1 MPSSREATA
10 RDALVTRL
18 AADLGLPVV
27 LEDAAQ
33 QPIAH
38 SPHTDLTDAM
48 RRETILRRATS
59 QAVVAH
65 FRRYAIMEREEP
77 FVVPGDADA
86 AILPRLCVPLRRGGE
101 PLGFLWV
108 LLRAPEIGEAELAR
122 VVDAREALTRT
133 LLAEHRV
140 REAETETVL
149 RLLHPDPDERL
160 AGLTD
165 VEARGAFPPGHG
177 CAVVVLAGSAWADPT
192 VRSGFWQAAWAPR
205 GGDQLR
211 AVTEREGI
219 AVLAIGRQ
227 ELQPEALARWT
238 EQLARQVGMADGC
251 DRPTSARRVA
261 ADTTGRVRQAGSSDG
276 IDDLASRVGQT
287 GSSHDPDHLVAGVSP
302 VLAGPADAP
311 RAYRLARHAVR
322 VALVDPTHRPALWDR
337 LGTYRYLV
345 QLPRDL
351 LADGVDDRVARLVA
365 AAPEL
370 ATTAATYVAA
380 GGAIAPVAARL
391 HVHRTTLYHRLE
403 LIRDRYG
410 LDLRHRGSDR
420 TSLEVGLQALRLLS
434 RWPVPEHPAMTRDGG
449 ASPARSGQAPA
460 SQDANGRSVS
470 RS

>member
-10 RDALVTRL
+10 REALVTRL

-59 QAVVAH
+59 QAVVDH
-65 FRRYAIMEREEP
+65 FRAFAIREREEP
-77 FVVPGDADA
+77 FVVPGDGHAG
-86 AILPRLCVPLRRGGE
+86 ILPRLCAPLRRGGE
-101 PLGFLWV
+101 LLGFLWV
-108 LLRAPEIGEAELAR
+108 LLPTPEVGDDQLAR
-122 VVDAREALTRT
+122 VVDAREALTRS

-177 CAVVVLAGSAWADPT
+177 CVVVVLAGSVWADPT

-211 AVTEREGI
+211 AVTEQEGI
-219 AVLAIGRQ
+219 AVLAIGWK
-227 ELQPEALARWT
+227 EPDPKALARWT
-238 EQLARQVGMADGC
+238 DQLSRQVGMTSDTGSAPA
-251 DRPTSARRVA
+251 PTQPP
-261 ADTTGRVRQAGSSDG
+261 DTGREPVAEPGAEPAAVPAAGPAVQRHD
-276 IDDLASRVGQT
+276 T
-287 GSSHDPDHLVAGVSP
+287 GHLVVGVSP

-351 LADGVDDRVARLVA
+351 LADGVDERVVRLVEK
-365 AAPEL
+365 APEL
-370 ATTAATYVAA
+370 AATAATYVAA
-380 GGAIAPVAARL
+380 GGAIARVAERL
-391 HVHRTTLYHRLE
+391 HVHRTTLYHRLDS
-403 LIRDRYG
+403 IRDRYG
-410 LDLRHRGSDR
+410 LDVRHHGSDR
-420 TSLEVGLQALRLLS
+420 TVVEVGLQALRLLG
-434 RWPVPEHPAMTRDGG
+434 RWPTP
-449 ASPARSGQAPA
+449 GQASC
-460 SQDANGRSVS
+460 SQVAKGRSVS

>member
-10 RDALVTRL
+10 REALVTRL
-18 AADLGLPVV
+18 AADLDLPVV

-59 QAVVAH
+59 QAVVDH
-65 FRRYAIMEREEP
+65 FRAFAIREREEP
-77 FVVPGDADA
+77 FVVPGDAHA
-86 AILPRLCVPLRRGGE
+86 GILPRLCAPLRRGGE
-101 PLGFLWV
+101 LLGFLWV
-108 LLRAPEIGEAELAR
+108 LLRSPEVSEAELAR
-122 VVDAREALTRT
+122 VVDAGEALTRS

-160 AGLTD
+160 VGLTD

-177 CAVVVLAGSAWADPT
+177 CVVVVLAGSAWADPT

-211 AVTEREGI
+211 AVTEQEGI

-227 ELQPEALARWT
+227 GPDPKALARWT
-238 EQLARQVGMADGC
+238 DQLSRQVGMTSDIGSA
-251 DRPTSARRVA
+251 PTPTQPPGAEPAVEPVA
-261 ADTTGRVRQAGSSDG
+261 EPGAAPAVEPGAEPRAAPGEPVAEPRAAPGGPAAQH
-276 IDDLASRVGQT
+276 
-287 GSSHDPDHLVAGVSP
+287 HDPDHLVVGVSP
-302 VLAGPADAP
+302 VLAGPAEAP

-322 VALVDPTHRPALWDR
+322 VALVDPTHRPALWTR

-351 LADGVDDRVARLVA
+351 LADGVDDRVARLVEE
-365 AAPEL
+365 APEL
-370 ATTAATYVAA
+370 TTTAVTYVAA
-380 GGAIAPVAARL
+380 GGAIARVAERL
-391 HVHRTTLYHRLE
+391 HVHRTTLYHRLDTV
-403 LIRDRYG
+403 RDRYG

-420 TSLEVGLQALRLLS
+420 TALDVGLQALRLLG
-434 RWPVPEHPAMTRDGG
+434 RWPT
-449 ASPARSGQAPA
+449 
-460 SQDANGRSVS
+460 
-470 RS
+470 

>member
-10 RDALVTRL
+10 REALVTRL
-18 AADLGLPVV
+18 AADLGLSVV

-59 QAVVAH
+59 QEVVAH
-65 FRRYAIMEREEP
+65 FRRYAIAEREEP

-86 AILPRLCVPLRRGGE
+86 GILPRLCVPLRRGGE
-101 PLGFLWV
+101 LLGFLWV
-108 LLRAPEIGEAELAR
+108 LLRAPEVGEAELAR
-122 VVDAREALTRT
+122 VADAREALTRT

-177 CAVVVLAGSAWADPT
+177 CAVVVLAGAAWADPT
-192 VRSGFWQAAWAPR
+192 VRSGFWQTAWAPR

-219 AVLAIGRQ
+219 AVLAVGRQ
-227 ELQPEALARWT
+227 GPEPAALARWT
-238 EQLARQVGMADGC
+238 EQLGRQVGMT
-251 DRPTSARRVA
+251 DRTDR
-261 ADTTGRVRQAGSSDG
+261 
-276 IDDLASRVGQT
+276 
-287 GSSHDPDHLVAGVSP
+287 DPDHLVVGVGP

-311 RAYRLARHAVR
+311 RAYRFARQAVR

-380 GGAIAPVAARL
+380 GGAIAPVAAQL
-391 HVHRTTLYHRLE
+391 HVHRTTLYHRLA
-403 LIRDRYG
+403 LIQDRYG
-410 LDLRHRGSDR
+410 LRLRDHGSDR
-420 TSLEVGLQALRLLS
+420 TSLEVGLQALRLLG
-434 RWPVPEHPAMTRDGG
+434 RWPALERP
-449 ASPARSGQAPA
+449 
-460 SQDANGRSVS
+460 
-470 RS
+470 